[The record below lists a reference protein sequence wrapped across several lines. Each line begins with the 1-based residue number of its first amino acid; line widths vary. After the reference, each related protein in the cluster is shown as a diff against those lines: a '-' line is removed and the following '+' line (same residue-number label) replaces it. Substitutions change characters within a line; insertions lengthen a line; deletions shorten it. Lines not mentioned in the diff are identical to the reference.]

1 MRKGIPK
8 YNTMDKI
15 AIKSN
20 KKTAS
25 LDKYAGKWV
34 ALVDEKVVAWGD
46 TLEELD
52 KKIEKLGLQKKAVY
66 FLVPRKDEGPY
77 ILITIHGKRI

>member
-1 MRKGIPK
+1 MTP
-8 YNTMDKI
+8 TQVS
-15 AIKSN
+15 IKSH
-20 KKTAS
+20 KKDTS

-34 ALVDEKVVAWGD
+34 AFVDEEVIAFGN

-52 KKIEKLGLQKKAVY
+52 KKIKKLKFKQEPVF

-77 ILITIHGKRI
+77 ILLWK

>member
-1 MRKGIPK
+1 
-8 YNTMDKI
+8 MDKI

-20 KKTAS
+20 KKTVS

-34 ALVDEKVVAWGD
+34 AFVDDKIVAWAD
-46 TLEELD
+46 TLEGVAN
-52 KKIEKLGLQKKAVY
+52 KIEKMKLKKRAVY

-77 ILITIHGKRI
+77 ILVL